1 MTKGKVPIVVL
12 IGRGTRLPAL
22 LDHLAKPNATAQVT
36 TVVSHKKLD
45 EGGKDIPG
53 IKAAKEHDI
62 PAFYWNLVQWR
73 DKTGKTREE
82 FDEALGF
89 FVSQTYYGP
98 PQAVFMLGWDLILSE
113 KFLQFFRRAD
123 GYFNVINLHP
133 ALLPDN
139 PKDSEVKLSTG
150 QKIPV
155 IKGEHDEVI
164 RKAIELK
171 LPALGATMH
180 FAATDPDS
188 GLVIKRI
195 EVPLM
200 PNDTLDSFEKRLLPA
215 ENQLVIDVV
224 DLFSQGKIK
233 IENGRV
239 KILS

>member
-1 MTKGKVPIVVL
+1 MTQKLPITVL
-12 IGRGTRLPAL
+12 IGRGTRLPTL
-22 LDHLAKPNATAQVT
+22 LDHLAKPNTTAQVT
-36 TVVSHKKLD
+36 IVVSHKKLD
-45 EGGKDIPG
+45 EGDEDVPG
-53 IKAAKEHDI
+53 IKAAKEHGI
-62 PAFYWNLVQWR
+62 PSFYWNLVQWR
-73 DKTGKTREE
+73 DKTGRGRED

-113 KFLQFFRRAD
+113 KFLKFFSRSD
-123 GYFNVINLHP
+123 GLYNIINLHP

-139 PKDSEVKLSTG
+139 PHETEIKLSTG

-164 RKAIELK
+164 QKAIDLK

-188 GLVIKRI
+188 GLVIKRV

-215 ENQLVIDVV
+215 ENQLVIDVAN
-224 DLFSQGKIK
+224 LFSQGKIK

-239 KILS
+239 EILS